1 MVNINEFIVKP
12 VPKKNEDVILNI
24 QNEDLRE
31 EKRINRDEVM
41 ERLQRLLKGL
51 SVESLQID
59 KEEDKYKDDE
69 KEEEKKKNEKRLTK
83 KQTSIQE
90 NIRSITFSDESSSS
104 KKKKSRSQK
113 IVHTIPP
120 SRQEFIENMK
130 KLLHLCTFKSP
141 TLSADMS
148 EQDVAY
154 CAFTMRN
161 GVKDE
166 DEDKDEGQIQ
176 QRVVAE
182 YLKLHTPYRGLLL
195 YHGIGSG
202 KTCTAIVAAEGL
214 KSEKKII
221 VMTPES
227 LTTNFFKEIK
237 KCGDESFRMD
247 QRWVHKKV
255 SERREAEELS
265 KVVSLDVET
274 ILEKGVWLGAAE
286 DGEPLSQE
294 DQEEVN
300 LQVDKMIRAK
310 YRSIAYNRV
319 TEDTMKKLTENETKN
334 PFDDSVVII
343 DEVHNF
349 VRQIAKEKDPIS
361 VRLYHYLMAARNCKL
376 VFLSGTPIV
385 EAPYEIA
392 IIFNML
398 HGYIR
403 KWTVPLVG
411 DKKHH
416 PKIAGVEYKDNN
428 AIITQNAYMVHEEID
443 LKEVLKSLNADRDP
457 TLVNYKIL
465 PDEESSFN
473 KKFIEKDRMTSR
485 DAFQKRILGLTS
497 YFGGAPEEFMPKYD
511 RNRDFVIIRVP
522 MSDYQANGYKKALEK
537 DDKDKKY
544 SREACN
550 YVAPTEEKEMNKD
563 ALLTFSPKCLHMLE
577 NIQDEEGLHMVY
589 SELSCEIIREI
600 LLANGFDE
608 FQLVKGAGGLMDIE
622 SEGEAPKSEAPKS
635 EAPKSESK
643 KPRFVS
649 FSTIKDQDER
659 ETILDIYNHNWS
671 NLNPVLQEKL
681 ERMSKEIIK
690 VFMISEKDAEGISLK
705 NTRFAHIVEP
715 SLNATRIEQ
724 VIGRVR
730 RLYSHDDLPEELR
743 TVKAYLYMST
753 LVDGKSTDELVYE
766 TANEKDHL
774 NQEVLRAVK
783 ETAMDCSLY
792 EKDAICYK
800 LGGTEELKSNTI
812 IGGKRYTR
820 DKENNIYEVDSDKP
834 FGKLLK
840 EENAW
845 VIQ

>member
-31 EKRINRDEVM
+31 ENRINRDEVI

-51 SVESLQID
+51 SVESLKID
-59 KEEDKYKDDE
+59 KVEEEEEEEEDKYKDDE
-69 KEEEKKKNEKRLTK
+69 KEEEKKNEKRLTK
-83 KQTSIQE
+83 KQTSVQE
-90 NIRSITFSDESSSS
+90 NIRSITFSDESSSSSSS

-113 IVHTIPP
+113 IVHTLPP

-130 KLLHLCTFKSP
+130 KLL
-141 TLSADMS
+141 
-148 EQDVAY
+148 
-154 CAFTMRN
+154 
-161 GVKDE
+161 KDE
-166 DEDKDEGQIQ
+166 DKGEGEDKDDGQIQ

-202 KTCTAIVAAEGL
+202 KTCTSIVAAEGL

-247 QRWVHKKV
+247 QRWIHKKV

-286 DGEPLSQE
+286 EGEPLSQE

-310 YRSIAYNRV
+310 YRSIAYNRM
-319 TEDTMKKLTENETKN
+319 TEELMKKLTENETKN

-361 VRLYHYLMAARNCKL
+361 VRLYHYLMGAQHCKL

-385 EAPYEIA
+385 ESPYEIA

-403 KWTVPLVG
+403 KFMVQLKG
-411 DKKHH
+411 DH
-416 PKIAGVEYKDNN
+416 PKIAGVEYKDNK
-428 AIITQNAYMVHEEID
+428 AIITQNAYMDHEEID
-443 LKEVLKSLNADRDP
+443 LKEVLKSLNADVYP

-497 YFGGAPEEFMPKYD
+497 YFGGAPEELMPKYD

-550 YVAPTEEKEMNKD
+550 YVAPTEEKELNKD

-608 FQLVKGAGGLMDIE
+608 FKLVKGAGGIMDIE
-622 SEGEAPKSEAPKS
+622 SESEALSEAPISEALSEALSEDLSEASKS
-635 EAPKSESK
+635 ESESK

-681 ERMSKEIIK
+681 ERMSKTNKEIIK
-690 VFMISEKDAEGISLK
+690 VFMISETDAEGISLK

-715 SLNATRIEQ
+715 SWNASRIEQ

-753 LVDGKSTDELVYE
+753 LVDGKSTDEQVYE

-800 LGGTEELKSNTI
+800 LDNKEELKSNTI
-812 IGGKRYTR
+812 IGGKRYNR
-820 DKENNIYEVDSDKP
+820 DKENNIYDVNSEKP
-834 FGKLLK
+834 FGKLVK
-840 EENAW
+840 EENEW
-845 VIQ
+845 VIH

>member
-31 EKRINRDEVM
+31 ENRINRDEVI
-41 ERLQRLLKGL
+41 ERLQRLMKGL
-51 SVESLQID
+51 SVEPLKID
-59 KEEDKYKDDE
+59 KAEEEEEEEEDKYKDDE
-69 KEEEKKKNEKRLTK
+69 KEEEKKNEKRLTK
-83 KQTSIQE
+83 KQTSVQE
-90 NIRSITFSDESSSS
+90 NIRSITFSDESS

-113 IVHTIPP
+113 IVHTLPP

-130 KLLHLCTFKSP
+130 KLL
-141 TLSADMS
+141 
-148 EQDVAY
+148 
-154 CAFTMRN
+154 
-161 GVKDE
+161 KDE
-166 DEDKDEGQIQ
+166 DEGEDKDDGQIQ

-202 KTCTAIVAAEGL
+202 KTCTSIVAAEGL

-286 DGEPLSQE
+286 DGEPLAQE

-310 YRSIAYNRV
+310 YRSIAYNRM
-319 TEDTMKKLTENETKN
+319 TEELIKKLTENETKN

-361 VRLYHYLMAARNCKL
+361 VRLYHYLMGAQHCKL

-385 EAPYEIA
+385 ESPYEIA

-403 KWTVPLVG
+403 KFTVQLAG
-411 DKKHH
+411 DH
-416 PKIAGVEYKDNN
+416 PKIAGVEYKDNK
-428 AIITQNAYMVHEEID
+428 AIITQNAYMDHEEID

-497 YFGGAPEEFMPKYD
+497 YFGGANEEYMPKYD

-522 MSDYQANGYKKALEK
+522 MSDYQANGFKKALEK

-550 YVAPTEEKEMNKD
+550 YVAPTEEKELNKD

-608 FQLVKGAGGLMDIE
+608 FKLVKGAGGLMDME
-622 SEGEAPKSEAPKS
+622 SEALSEALSEAEKSE
-635 EAPKSESK
+635 SESK

-681 ERMSKEIIK
+681 ERMSKTNKEIIK
-690 VFMISEKDAEGISLK
+690 VFMISETDAEGISLK

-715 SLNATRIEQ
+715 SWNASRVEQ

-812 IGGKRYTR
+812 IGGKRYNR
-820 DKENNIYEVDSDKP
+820 DKENNIYEVDSEKP
-834 FGKLLK
+834 FGKLVK
-840 EENAW
+840 EENEW
-845 VIQ
+845 VIH

>member
-51 SVESLQID
+51 NVEPLKID
-59 KEEDKYKDDE
+59 KEEEEEEEEDKYKDDE
-69 KEEEKKKNEKRLTK
+69 KEEEEEKKRLTK

-113 IVHTIPP
+113 IVHAVPP

-130 KLLHLCTFKSP
+130 KLL
-141 TLSADMS
+141 
-148 EQDVAY
+148 
-154 CAFTMRN
+154 
-161 GVKDE
+161 KDE
-166 DEDKDEGQIQ
+166 DEGQIQ
-176 QRVVAE
+176 QRVVSE

-286 DGEPLSQE
+286 DGEPLSVE
-294 DQEEVN
+294 DQEEVIK
-300 LQVDKMIRAK
+300 QIDKMIRAK
-310 YRSIAYNRV
+310 YRSIAYNRM

-361 VRLYHYLMAARNCKL
+361 VRLYHYLMGAGKCKL

-385 EAPYEIA
+385 ESPYEIA

-403 KWTVPLVG
+403 KFTVQLKG

-416 PKIAGVEYKDNN
+416 PKIAGVEYKDNK
-428 AIITQNAYMVHEEID
+428 AIITQNAYMDHEEID
-443 LKEVLKSLNADRDP
+443 LKEVLKSLNADVYP

-473 KKFIEKDRMTSR
+473 KKFIEKDRMTNR

-608 FQLVKGAGGLMDIE
+608 FKLVKGAGGLMDIE
-622 SEGEAPKSEAPKS
+622 SESEALSEAPRSES
-635 EAPKSESK
+635 EAPRTEAK

-649 FSTIKDQDER
+649 FSAIKDQDER

-681 ERMSKEIIK
+681 ERLSKTNKEIIK

-715 SLNATRIEQ
+715 SWNATRIEQ

-753 LVDGKSTDELVYE
+753 LVDDKSTDEQVYE

-800 LGGTEELKSNTI
+800 LGGTEELKSNVI

-820 DKENNIYEVDSDKP
+820 DKENNIYEVDSEKP
-834 FGKLLK
+834 FGKLVK
-840 EENAW
+840 EEKEW
-845 VIQ
+845 HID

>member
-1 MVNINEFIVKP
+1 MCVSTFVNLIYRVLLLLLNMVNINEFIVKP

-51 SVESLQID
+51 NVEPLNID
-59 KEEDKYKDDE
+59 KEEEEEEEDKYKDDG
-69 KEEEKKKNEKRLTK
+69 KEEEEKKNEKRLTK

-90 NIRSITFSDESSSS
+90 NIRSITFSDESS

-113 IVHTIPP
+113 IVHTVPP

-130 KLLHLCTFKSP
+130 KLL
-141 TLSADMS
+141 
-148 EQDVAY
+148 Q
-154 CAFTMRN
+154 
-161 GVKDE
+161 GE
-166 DEDKDEGQIQ
+166 DKDKDEGQIH

-182 YLKLHTPYRGLLL
+182 YLKLHTPYRGILL
-195 YHGIGSG
+195 YHRIGSG

-286 DGEPLSQE
+286 DGEPLAQE

-310 YRSIAYNRV
+310 YRSIAYNRM
-319 TEDTMKKLTENETKN
+319 TEELIKKLTENETKN

-361 VRLYHYLMAARNCKL
+361 VRLYHYLMAARKCKL

-411 DKKHH
+411 DH

-428 AIITQNAYMVHEEID
+428 AIITQNAYMDHEEID

-497 YFGGAPEEFMPKYD
+497 YFGGAPEELMPKYD

-550 YVAPTEEKEMNKD
+550 YVAPTEEKELNKD

-600 LLANGFDE
+600 LLANGFEE
-608 FQLVKGAGGLMDIE
+608 FKLVKGAGGIMDIE
-622 SEGEAPKSEAPKS
+622 SESESEAPKS
-635 EAPKSESK
+635 EALSKAEKSEALSEAK

-649 FSTIKDQDER
+649 FSAIKDPDER

-690 VFMISEKDAEGISLK
+690 VFLISEKDAEGISLK

-715 SLNATRIEQ
+715 SWNATRIEQ

-753 LVDGKSTDELVYE
+753 LVDGKSTDEMVYE

-812 IGGKRYTR
+812 IGGKRYNR
-820 DKENNIYEVDSDKP
+820 DKENNIYEVDSEKP
-834 FGKLLK
+834 FGKLVK

>member
-51 SVESLQID
+51 NVEPLKID
-59 KEEDKYKDDE
+59 KEEEEEEEEDKYKDDE
-69 KEEEKKKNEKRLTK
+69 KEEEEEKKRLTK

-104 KKKKSRSQK
+104 SSKKKKSRSQK
-113 IVHTIPP
+113 IVHAVPP

-130 KLLHLCTFKSP
+130 KLL
-141 TLSADMS
+141 
-148 EQDVAY
+148 
-154 CAFTMRN
+154 
-161 GVKDE
+161 KDE
-166 DEDKDEGQIQ
+166 DEGQIQ
-176 QRVVAE
+176 QRVVSE

-286 DGEPLSQE
+286 DGEPLSVE
-294 DQEEVN
+294 DQEEVIK
-300 LQVDKMIRAK
+300 QIDKMIRAK
-310 YRSIAYNRV
+310 YRSIAYNRM

-361 VRLYHYLMAARNCKL
+361 VRLYHYLMGAGKCKL

-385 EAPYEIA
+385 ESPYEIA

-403 KWTVPLVG
+403 KFTVQLKG

-416 PKIAGVEYKDNN
+416 PKIAGVEYKDNK
-428 AIITQNAYMVHEEID
+428 AIITQNAYMDHEEID
-443 LKEVLKSLNADRDP
+443 LKEVLKSLNADVYP

-473 KKFIEKDRMTSR
+473 KKFIEKDRMTNR

-608 FQLVKGAGGLMDIE
+608 FKLVKGAGGLMDIE
-622 SEGEAPKSEAPKS
+622 SESEALSEAPRSES
-635 EAPKSESK
+635 EAPRTEAK

-649 FSTIKDQDER
+649 FSAIKDQDER

-681 ERMSKEIIK
+681 ERLSKTNKEIIK

-715 SLNATRIEQ
+715 SWNATRIEQ

-753 LVDGKSTDELVYE
+753 LVDDKSTDEQVYE

-800 LGGTEELKSNTI
+800 LGGTEELKSNVI

-820 DKENNIYEVDSDKP
+820 DKENNIYEVDSEKP
-834 FGKLLK
+834 FGKLVK
-840 EENAW
+840 EEKEW
-845 VIQ
+845 HID

>member
-31 EKRINRDEVM
+31 EKRINRDEVI

-51 SVESLQID
+51 SVESLKID
-59 KEEDKYKDDE
+59 KEEEEEEDKYKDDE
-69 KEEEKKKNEKRLTK
+69 KEKKNEKRLTK
-83 KQTSIQE
+83 KQTSVQE

-130 KLLHLCTFKSP
+130 KLLK
-141 TLSADMS
+141 
-148 EQDVAY
+148 
-154 CAFTMRN
+154 
-161 GVKDE
+161 
-166 DEDKDEGQIQ
+166 DEDKDDGQLQ

-202 KTCTAIVAAEGL
+202 KTCTSIVAAEGL

-247 QRWVHKKV
+247 QRWIHKKV

-310 YRSIAYNRV
+310 YRSIAYNRM
-319 TEDTMKKLTENETKN
+319 TEELIKKLTENETKN

-361 VRLYHYLMAARNCKL
+361 VRLYHYLMGAQHCKL

-385 EAPYEIA
+385 ESPYEIA

-403 KWTVPLVG
+403 KFTVQLKG
-411 DKKHH
+411 DH

-428 AIITQNAYMVHEEID
+428 AIITQNAYMDHEEID
-443 LKEVLKSLNADRDP
+443 LKEILKSLNADVYP

-485 DAFQKRILGLTS
+485 DVFQRRILGLTS
-497 YFGGAPEEFMPKYD
+497 YFGGAPEELMPKYD

-522 MSDYQANGYKKALEK
+522 MSDYQTNGYKKALEK

-550 YVAPTEEKEMNKD
+550 YVAPNEEKELNKD
-563 ALLTFSPKCLHMLE
+563 ALLTFSPKCLNMLE

-589 SELSCEIIREI
+589 SELSCEIIRDI

-608 FQLVKGAGGLMDIE
+608 FRLVKGAGGLMDME
-622 SEGEAPKSEAPKS
+622 SESEAPIS
-635 EAPKSESK
+635 EALSEASKSKSK

-681 ERMSKEIIK
+681 DRMSKEIIK
-690 VFMISEKDAEGISLK
+690 VFLISETDAEGISLK

-715 SLNATRIEQ
+715 SWNASRIEQ

-743 TVKAYLYMST
+743 TVKAYLYIST

-800 LGGTEELKSNTI
+800 LDNKEELKSNTI
-812 IGGKRYTR
+812 IGGKRYNR
-820 DKENNIYEVDSDKP
+820 DKENNIYDVNSEKP
-834 FGKLLK
+834 FGKLVK
-840 EENAW
+840 EENDW

>member
-1 MVNINEFIVKP
+1 MCVCVSTFVNLIYRVLLLLLNMVNINEFIVKP

-31 EKRINRDEVM
+31 EKRINRDEVI

-51 SVESLQID
+51 SVESLKID
-59 KEEDKYKDDE
+59 KAEEEEEEEDKYKDDE
-69 KEEEKKKNEKRLTK
+69 KEEEEKKNEKRLTK
-83 KQTSIQE
+83 KQTSVQE

-113 IVHTIPP
+113 IVHTLPP

-130 KLLHLCTFKSP
+130 KLL
-141 TLSADMS
+141 
-148 EQDVAY
+148 
-154 CAFTMRN
+154 
-161 GVKDE
+161 KDE
-166 DEDKDEGQIQ
+166 DEGEGEGENKGDGQIQ

-202 KTCTAIVAAEGL
+202 KTCTSIVAAEGL

-247 QRWVHKKV
+247 QRWIHKKV

-310 YRSIAYNRV
+310 YRSIAYNRM
-319 TEDTMKKLTENETKN
+319 TEELIKKLTENETKN

-361 VRLYHYLMAARNCKL
+361 VRLYHYLMGAQHCKL

-385 EAPYEIA
+385 ESPYEIA

-403 KWTVPLVG
+403 KFMVQLKG
-411 DKKHH
+411 DH
-416 PKIAGVEYKDNN
+416 PKIAGVEYKDNK
-428 AIITQNAYMVHEEID
+428 AIITQNAYMDHEEID
-443 LKEVLKSLNADRDP
+443 LKEVLKSLNADVYP

-497 YFGGAPEEFMPKYD
+497 YFGGANEDYMPKYD

-522 MSDYQANGYKKALEK
+522 MSDYQTNGYKKALEK

-550 YVAPTEEKEMNKD
+550 YVAPTEEKELNKD

-608 FQLVKGAGGLMDIE
+608 FKLVKGAGGLMDME
-622 SEGEAPKSEAPKS
+622 SEAPKS
-635 EAPKSESK
+635 DSESK

-690 VFMISEKDAEGISLK
+690 VFMISETDAEGISLK

-715 SLNATRIEQ
+715 SCNASRIEQ

-800 LGGTEELKSNTI
+800 LDNKEELKSNTI
-812 IGGKRYTR
+812 IGGKRYNR
-820 DKENNIYEVDSDKP
+820 DKENNIYEVDSEKP
-834 FGKLLK
+834 FGKLVK

-845 VIQ
+845 VIH

>member
-12 VPKKNEDVILNI
+12 VPKKLEDVVLNI
-24 QNEDLRE
+24 KNVDLRE
-31 EKRINRDEVM
+31 ENRINRDEVI
-41 ERLQRLLKGL
+41 ERLHRLMKGL
-51 SVESLQID
+51 SVEPLKID
-59 KEEDKYKDDE
+59 KEEEEEEMEEDQYKDDDSQIHAALT
-69 KEEEKKKNEKRLTK
+69 KEKRLTK

-90 NIRSITFSDESSSS
+90 NIKSITFSDEL
-104 KKKKSRSQK
+104 KENKNKSRKQK
-113 IVHTIPP
+113 IVHKIP

-130 KLLHLCTFKSP
+130 KLFPDSEDTP
-141 TLSADMS
+141 TCDNY
-148 EQDVAY
+148 D
-154 CAFTMRN
+154 T
-161 GVKDE
+161 K
-166 DEDKDEGQIQ
+166 IQ
-176 QRVVAE
+176 QQVIVK
-182 YLKLHTPYRGLLL
+182 YLNLNTPYRGLLL

-202 KTCTAIVAAEGL
+202 KTCTSIVAAEGM
-214 KSEKKII
+214 KSAKKI
-221 VMTPES
+221 VVLTPQS

-237 KCGDESFRMD
+237 KCGDESYRTN
-247 QRWVHKKV
+247 QQWTKKMI

-265 KVVSLDVET
+265 KVVALDVDT
-274 ILEKGVWLGAAE
+274 ILEKGVWLGTAE
-286 DGEPLSQE
+286 DGDKFSELTIA

-300 LQVDKMIRAK
+300 IQVDKMIRAK
-310 YRSIAYNRV
+310 YKSISYNQM
-319 TEDTMKKLTENETKN
+319 TEELMKKLTENETKN

-349 VRQIAKEKDPIS
+349 VRQIAKENDPIS
-361 VRLYHYLMAARNCKL
+361 VRLYHYLMAAQHCKL

-403 KWTVPLVG
+403 KWTVPLIG
-411 DKKHH
+411 DH
-416 PKIAGVEYKDNN
+416 PKIAGVEYKDNA
-428 AIITQNAYMVHEEID
+428 AIITQNAYMDHEEID

-473 KKFIEKDRMTSR
+473 KKFIEKDRMTNR
-485 DAFQKRILGLTS
+485 DAFQRRILGLTS
-497 YFGGAPEEFMPKYD
+497 YFEGAPEELMPKYD

-550 YVAPTEEKEMNKD
+550 YVAPTEEKELNKD
-563 ALLTFSPKCLHMLE
+563 ALITFSPKCLHMLE

-608 FQLVKGAGGLMDIE
+608 FKLVKGAGGLMDIE
-622 SEGEAPKSEAPKS
+622 SESEALS
-635 EAPKSESK
+635 EASKSKSKSK
-643 KPRFVS
+643 KHRFVS
-649 FSTIKDQDER
+649 FSAIKDQDER

-681 ERMSKEIIK
+681 ETMSKEIIK
-690 VFMISEKDAEGISLK
+690 VFMISDTDAEGISLK
-705 NTRFAHIVEP
+705 NTRFVHIVEP
-715 SLNATRIEQ
+715 SVNATRIDQ
-724 VIGRVR
+724 VVGRAR
-730 RLYSHDDLPEELR
+730 RMCSHTDLPEELR

-753 LVDGKSTDELVYE
+753 LVDGDKKSTDELIFE

-800 LGGTEELKSNTI
+800 LGGKEELKSNTI
-812 IGGKRYTR
+812 IGGKRYNR
-820 DKENNIYEVDSDKP
+820 DKENNIYEVDSEKP
-834 FGKLLK
+834 FGKLVK

>member
-1 MVNINEFIVKP
+1 MCVSTFVNLIYRVLLLLLNMVNINEFIVKP

-31 EKRINRDEVM
+31 ENRINRDEVI
-41 ERLQRLLKGL
+41 ERLQRLMKGL
-51 SVESLQID
+51 SVEPLKID
-59 KEEDKYKDDE
+59 KAEEEEEEEEDKYKDDE
-69 KEEEKKKNEKRLTK
+69 KEEEKKNEKRLTK
-83 KQTSIQE
+83 KQTSVQE
-90 NIRSITFSDESSSS
+90 NIRSITFSDESS

-113 IVHTIPP
+113 IVHTLPP

-130 KLLHLCTFKSP
+130 KLL
-141 TLSADMS
+141 
-148 EQDVAY
+148 
-154 CAFTMRN
+154 
-161 GVKDE
+161 KDE
-166 DEDKDEGQIQ
+166 DEGEDKDDGQIQ

-202 KTCTAIVAAEGL
+202 KTCTSIVAAEGL

-286 DGEPLSQE
+286 DGEPLAQE

-310 YRSIAYNRV
+310 YRSIAYNRM
-319 TEDTMKKLTENETKN
+319 TEELIKKLTENETKN

-361 VRLYHYLMAARNCKL
+361 VRLYHYLMGAQHCKL

-385 EAPYEIA
+385 ESPYEIA

-403 KWTVPLVG
+403 KFTVQLAG
-411 DKKHH
+411 DH
-416 PKIAGVEYKDNN
+416 PKIAGVEYKDNK
-428 AIITQNAYMVHEEID
+428 AIITQNAYMDHEEID

-497 YFGGAPEEFMPKYD
+497 YFGGANEEYMPKYD

-550 YVAPTEEKEMNKD
+550 YVAPTEEKELNKD

-608 FQLVKGAGGLMDIE
+608 FKLVKGAGGLMDME
-622 SEGEAPKSEAPKS
+622 SEALSEALSEAEKSE
-635 EAPKSESK
+635 SESK

-681 ERMSKEIIK
+681 ERMSKTNKEIIK
-690 VFMISEKDAEGISLK
+690 VFMISETDAEGISLK

-715 SLNATRIEQ
+715 SWNASRVEQ

-812 IGGKRYTR
+812 IGGKRYNR
-820 DKENNIYEVDSDKP
+820 DKENNIYEVDSEKP
-834 FGKLLK
+834 FGKLVK
-840 EENAW
+840 EENEW
-845 VIQ
+845 VIH

>member
-31 EKRINRDEVM
+31 ENRINRDEVI
-41 ERLQRLLKGL
+41 ERLQRLMKGL
-51 SVESLQID
+51 SVEPLKID
-59 KEEDKYKDDE
+59 KAEEEEEEEEDKYKDDE
-69 KEEEKKKNEKRLTK
+69 KEEEKKNEKRLTK
-83 KQTSIQE
+83 KQTSVQE
-90 NIRSITFSDESSSS
+90 NIRSITFSDESS

-113 IVHTIPP
+113 IVHTLPP

-130 KLLHLCTFKSP
+130 KLL
-141 TLSADMS
+141 
-148 EQDVAY
+148 
-154 CAFTMRN
+154 
-161 GVKDE
+161 KDE
-166 DEDKDEGQIQ
+166 DEGEDKDDGQIQ

-202 KTCTAIVAAEGL
+202 KTCTSIVAAEGL

-286 DGEPLSQE
+286 DGEPLAQE

-310 YRSIAYNRV
+310 YRSIAYNRM
-319 TEDTMKKLTENETKN
+319 TEELIKKLTENETKN

-361 VRLYHYLMAARNCKL
+361 VRLYHYLMGAQHCKL

-385 EAPYEIA
+385 ESPYEIA

-403 KWTVPLVG
+403 KFTVQLAG
-411 DKKHH
+411 DH
-416 PKIAGVEYKDNN
+416 PKIAGVEYKDNK
-428 AIITQNAYMVHEEID
+428 AIITQNAYMDHEEID

-497 YFGGAPEEFMPKYD
+497 YFGGANEEYMPKYD

-550 YVAPTEEKEMNKD
+550 YVAPTEEKELNKD

-608 FQLVKGAGGLMDIE
+608 FKLVKGAGGLMDME
-622 SEGEAPKSEAPKS
+622 SEALSEALSEAEKSE
-635 EAPKSESK
+635 SESK

-681 ERMSKEIIK
+681 ERMSKTNKEIIK
-690 VFMISEKDAEGISLK
+690 VFMISETDAEGISLK

-715 SLNATRIEQ
+715 SWNASRVEQ

-812 IGGKRYTR
+812 IGGKRYNR
-820 DKENNIYEVDSDKP
+820 DKENNIYEVDSEKP
-834 FGKLLK
+834 FGKLVK
-840 EENAW
+840 EENEW
-845 VIQ
+845 VIH